1 MTNTFEEELLKYEN
15 LILAY
20 ANKFHYYYD
29 IEDLKQVGMIG
40 LKKAYDNYKDNSNT
54 KFSSYAYLWIKGEI
68 LKYIREDRNIKT
80 NRNLLK
86 IAKIVEDVSN
96 TLRHK
101 LLREPTLEEI
111 SLFSEIDISLIQEAL
126 MSKQFV
132 LSFDYIVNSDD
143 GDKDVNLYDAIP
155 YQEKGFNEDVLDLK
169 EALTRLPEEEQRL
182 IKYRYFEDMTQS
194 ETSKMMGLSQVKV
207 SREESKILQ
216 KLRKE
221 VA

>member
-15 LILAY
+15 LILSY
-20 ANKFHYYYD
+20 ASKFRYYYD

-68 LKYIREDRNIKT
+68 LKYIREDRNIKA

-86 IAKIVEDVSN
+86 IAKMVEDVSN

-126 MSKQFV
+126 VSKQFV

-155 YQEKGFNEDVLDLK
+155 YQEKGYNEDILDLR

-182 IKYRYFEDMTQS
+182 IRYRYFEDMTQS

-216 KLRKE
+216 KLKKE

>member
-40 LKKAYDNYKDNSNT
+40 LKKAYDNYKENSNT

-68 LKYIREDRNIKT
+68 LKYVREDRNIKT
-80 NRNLLK
+80 NRNLLR

>member
-1 MTNTFEEELLKYEN
+1 MTNTFEEELIKYEN

-40 LKKAYDNYKDNSNT
+40 LKKAYDNYKENSNT